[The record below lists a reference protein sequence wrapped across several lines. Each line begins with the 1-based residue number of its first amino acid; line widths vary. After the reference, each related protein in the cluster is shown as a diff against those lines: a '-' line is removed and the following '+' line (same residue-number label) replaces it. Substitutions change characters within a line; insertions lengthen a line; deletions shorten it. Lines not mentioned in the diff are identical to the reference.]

1 MTDTRQTVTFNA
13 RPSVIFEALMDSRKH
28 SAFTGAPAK
37 ISRKVGGSFS
47 CYRGQLTGVNL
58 DIVKN
63 KSIVQAWRAKMWP
76 KGAWSVVTYRLA
88 AAPRGKTKLRFSHTG
103 IQSGGAKAIT
113 NGWKSFYWDPLKASL
128 KAAAAK
134 PARAKKAAP
143 ARKAKP
149 RRKPARTTARRR
161 GAKGTALTQ
170 QRLIQRIEDG
180 TRPADVMVG
189 GAGRR

>member
-1 MTDTRQTVTFNA
+1 MTDIRQTVTFNA
-13 RPSVIFEALMDSRKH
+13 RPNVIFEALMDSRKH

-37 ISRKVGGSFS
+37 ISRKVGGAFTA
-47 CYRGQLTGVNL
+47 YKGGLTGVNL

-76 KGAWSVVTYRLA
+76 KGAWSIVTYRLA
-88 AAPRGKTKLRFSHTG
+88 AAPGGKTKLSFSHTG
-103 IQSGGAKAIT
+103 IQGGGARAVT

-128 KAAAAK
+128 KAAATK

-143 ARKAKP
+143 ARKAKS
-149 RRKPARTTARRR
+149 RRKPAKATARRR
-161 GAKGTALTQ
+161 GAERAALTP
-170 QRLIQRIEDG
+170 QRLIQQIEDR
-180 TRPADVMVG
+180 TRSADVMIG